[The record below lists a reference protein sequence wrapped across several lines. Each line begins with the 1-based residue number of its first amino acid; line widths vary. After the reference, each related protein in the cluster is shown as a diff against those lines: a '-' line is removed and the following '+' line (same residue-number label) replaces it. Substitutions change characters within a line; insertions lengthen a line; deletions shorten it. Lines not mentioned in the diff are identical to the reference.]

1 MLTTDL
7 EKYLDVDYLK
17 SRAEHKPH
25 WFGLGF
31 IQLKLDTITRVHF
44 WHPRLVK
51 DLPDEELHDHRY
63 NFASHILKGE
73 LTNEIWQFLPADTG
87 TLELVTVDC
96 KPNSNSDPVL
106 VSKGHTALLASH
118 TMHAGD
124 SYRMYMDTFHRI
136 HATHAITLLSRDSIR
151 KDVARVIRNPANP
164 FVCPFAA
171 PKPAD
176 ELWELIKECIDYD
189 SN

>member
-7 EKYLDVDYLK
+7 AKYLDVDYLK
-17 SRAEHKPH
+17 SHTEHAPH

-31 IQLKLDTITRVHF
+31 IQLKLNTMSRVHF
-44 WHPRLVK
+44 WHPSLAA
-51 DLPDEELHDHRY
+51 DLPEEELHDHRY
-63 NFASHILKGE
+63 NFTSHILKGQ
-73 LTNEIWQFLPADTG
+73 LANVIWQFLPSDTG

-96 KPNSNSDPVL
+96 KPNTISEPV
-106 VSKGHTALLASH
+106 VIGKGHTALLASH

-136 HATHAITLLSRDSIR
+136 HATHAITLLVRDSIQ
-151 KDVARVIRNPANP
+151 KPVARVIRNPNTP

-171 PKPAD
+171 PKPVD
-176 ELWELIKECIDYD
+176 ELWELITECIEND
-189 SN
+189 